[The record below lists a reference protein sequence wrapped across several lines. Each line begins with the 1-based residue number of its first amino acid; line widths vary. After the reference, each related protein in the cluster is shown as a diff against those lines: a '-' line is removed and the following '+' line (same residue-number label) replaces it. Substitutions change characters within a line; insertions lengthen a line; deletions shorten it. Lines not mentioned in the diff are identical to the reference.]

1 MSLGEGYEY
10 QWNIKVILAVVKK
23 NVLDLYLY
31 TCLELGDIDSLKLN
45 QVSEQ

>member
-1 MSLGEGYEY
+1 MSLGEDYEY

-23 NVLDLYLY
+23 NMLDLYIY
-31 TCLELGDIDSLKLN
+31 TCLELCDVDSLKLK